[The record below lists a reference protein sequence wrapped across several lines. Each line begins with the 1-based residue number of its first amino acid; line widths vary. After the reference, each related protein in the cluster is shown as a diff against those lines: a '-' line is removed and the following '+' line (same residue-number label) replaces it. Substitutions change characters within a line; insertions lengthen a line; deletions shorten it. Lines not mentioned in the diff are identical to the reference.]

1 MGVNMAPDSR
11 TLWVELINYEVTP
24 LKNMLLTD
32 DQKIER
38 IIRKLIA
45 LTNVRPYLRD
55 STKAYKL

>member
-32 DQKIER
+32 DQKIEK
-38 IIRKLIA
+38 IIRKLIT